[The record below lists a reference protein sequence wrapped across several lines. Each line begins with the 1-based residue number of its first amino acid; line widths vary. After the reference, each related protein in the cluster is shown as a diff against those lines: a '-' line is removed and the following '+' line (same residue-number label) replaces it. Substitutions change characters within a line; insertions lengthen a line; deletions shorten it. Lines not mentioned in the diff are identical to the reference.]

1 MNEDIKN
8 NQNADAVDLY
18 TLIGD
23 IVESAKKLKWII
35 VLLICVGALANYL
48 RLTVFRTPLYTSSI
62 TFTVSTKVNYG
73 DEDISYSYDYV
84 KSSDTDRFSKIF
96 PSLITSGAMVNDLQE
111 DVGDEAKNADISV
124 ETVKNSNLMELS
136 ATSKDPDLSFN
147 VINSVFEH
155 LPEISKTVIGEA
167 RYNII
172 EPAQKPTSPS
182 NTPSLRKGMLVG
194 AAAGLFA
201 AAVVVVIYAVTRK
214 TVRRSSE
221 IKELFNINCLSVVPQ
236 ISIKKNSKSLEQQP
250 DISNPNVSNVFREEF
265 YSIALRLIKHY
276 PSKDGG
282 KIFMFTSTLPGEG
295 KTLCAYNTAKALA
308 ENGKNVLLIDMD
320 FYHPSVHRFFE
331 DKSQLKCDVVDVL
344 LGKYDEAYRVGKS
357 SLYVLAKENPQD
369 EGKKLLRLFN
379 SNRLTSFL
387 NGLKKDWDYIVL
399 DTPAC
404 TLISESSSLSEQC
417 DALVYVIRQDYA
429 KQNQIADGI
438 QSVSNYG
445 TEIAGCIF
453 NGMDSSSMSNRS
465 YYRYGKYGR
474 YGRYSR
480 YGRYGR
486 YGGYGRYSRYGRYGR
501 YGGYGSADSYGARE
515 SENDYPA
522 KKRIKDNHAEET
534 ETANTNGR

>member
-1 MNEDIKN
+1 MNEDMKN
-8 NQNADAVDLY
+8 NQNADGVDFY

-23 IVESAKKLKWII
+23 IVKSAKKLKWII

-48 RLTVFRTPLYTSSI
+48 RLTVLHTPLYTSSI

-73 DEDISYSYDYV
+73 EEDTSYSYNYS
-84 KSSDTDRFSKIF
+84 KSDDPDRFSKIF
-96 PSLITSGAMVNDLQE
+96 PSLVKSDAMAKDLQE
-111 DVGDEAKNADISV
+111 DVGDEAANADISV
-124 ETVKNSNLMELS
+124 ETVENSNLMEL
-136 ATSKDPDLSFN
+136 AVTSKDPEVSFN

-172 EPAQKPTSPS
+172 EPAQKPSKPS
-182 NTPSLRKGMLVG
+182 NTPSLRNGMLIG

-201 AAVVVVIYAVTRK
+201 AAAVVVVYALTRK

-221 IKELFNINCLSVVPQ
+221 IKDLFNVNCLSSVPE
-236 ISIKKNSKSLEQQP
+236 IRVKRSSDALRQQL
-250 DISNPNVSNVFREEF
+250 DISNPNVSNTFREEF
-265 YSIALRLIKHY
+265 YSIALKLIKRF

-282 KIFMFTSTLPGEG
+282 KIFMFTSTIPGEG

-331 DKSQLKCDVVDVL
+331 DKSQLKGDVVDVL

-357 SLYVLAKENPQD
+357 SLYVLAKENPKD
-369 EGKKLLRLFN
+369 DGKRLLRLFN
-379 SNRLTSFL
+379 SNRLANFL
-387 NGLKKDWDYIVL
+387 SELKKDWDYIVL
-399 DTPAC
+399 DTPPC
-404 TLISESSSLSEQC
+404 TLISDSSSISEQC
-417 DALVYVIRQDYA
+417 DGLVYVIRQDYA

-438 QSVSNYG
+438 RGVSNYG
-445 TEIAGCIF
+445 AEIAGCIF
-453 NGMDSSSMSNRS
+453 NGADSDYTSSHS

-474 YGRYSR
+474 YGRY
-480 YGRYGR
+480 
-486 YGGYGRYSRYGRYGR
+486 GRYS
-501 YGGYGSADSYGARE
+501 SADSYGARE

-522 KKRIKDNHAEET
+522 KKHIKDNDAEET